1 MSKPFAAK
9 GVGAC
14 FLKRVLNTRL
24 LPVALVRPGRA
35 GCACA
40 AETPARARWG
50 TRQCGVA
57 MTLNAGSLTSPVPA
71 GLAEGD
77 PLPPEDRATVR
88 SKLTLEELYFRMA
101 PRLLRFFARNS
112 AREDAHDLVHES
124 FMRLADAD
132 ALGTTAIREPE
143 AYLKRIA
150 TNLLRSRAKSALQ
163 RSLAA
168 HVPVDEERLPAPD
181 PVAALEARDL
191 LDRVQRELLRLSP
204 KTRAIF
210 LAHRVDGQSYND
222 IAKQTGLGVRGVEWH
237 MAKAIRHLDRALR
250 AR

>member
-1 MSKPFAAK
+1 MP
-9 GVGAC
+9 
-14 FLKRVLNTRL
+14 LN
-24 LPVALVRPGRA
+24 V
-35 GCACA
+35 
-40 AETPARARWG
+40 
-50 TRQCGVA
+50 
-57 MTLNAGSLTSPVPA
+57 GSLTSSVSA
-71 GLAEGD
+71 RLGEGD

-88 SKLTLEELYFRMA
+88 SGLALEELYSRLA

-124 FMRLADAD
+124 FARLADAD
-132 ALGTTAIREPE
+132 ALGTTEIREPE
-143 AYLKRIA
+143 AYLNRIA
-150 TNLLRSRAKSALQ
+150 SNLLRSRAKSALQ

-168 HVPVDEERLPAPD
+168 HVPADEALLPAPD

-191 LDRVQRELLRLSP
+191 LNRVQTALLRLSP

-222 IAKQTGLGVRGVEWH
+222 IAKQTGLGVKGVEWH

-250 AR
+250 TR